1 VKGLEHLGNGTH
13 TLLARLQELWVFCAV
28 CGSPGAAVGRDYLAC
43 RRARH
48 DRACS
53 NTQGVRRPVLE
64 NIILDAL
71 RQNLMAP
78 EFVKEFTDAF
88 IKEVNQQS
96 REQEH
101 EIGRKRREFADVSR
115 RLDGLVDAIAS
126 GLRGASVQ
134 QRLDELERR
143 KAELQRELDSAATP
157 PPLLHPNL
165 AEIYRD
171 RVTRLHEAFTD
182 ETTRMEATDLLH
194 ALIDRVLL
202 HPGEHG
208 PEIELVGDI
217 AGMVELTLPNDGNA
231 ARERAAVSDGFRRS
245 VKVVAGRGFEPLTFR
260 L

>member
-1 VKGLEHLGNGTH
+1 
-13 TLLARLQELWVFCAV
+13 
-28 CGSPGAAVGRDYLAC
+28 
-43 RRARH
+43 
-48 DRACS
+48 
-53 NTQGVRRPVLE
+53 
-64 NIILDAL
+64 
-71 RQNLMAP
+71 
-78 EFVKEFTDAF
+78 
-88 IKEVNQQS
+88 
-96 REQEH
+96 
-101 EIGRKRREFADVSR
+101 
-115 RLDGLVDAIAS
+115 
-126 GLRGASVQ
+126 VQ

-143 KAELQRELDSAATP
+143 KAELQRDLDSAATP

-182 ETTRMEATDLLH
+182 ETTRTEATDLLH
-194 ALIDRVLL
+194 GLIDRVLL

-231 ARERAAVSDGFRRS
+231 ARERAAVSDGFRCS

>member
-1 VKGLEHLGNGTH
+1 M
-13 TLLARLQELWVFCAV
+13 
-28 CGSPGAAVGRDYLAC
+28 
-43 RRARH
+43 
-48 DRACS
+48 
-53 NTQGVRRPVLE
+53 LE
-64 NIILDAL
+64 NIILDGL

-96 REQEH
+96 RDQRH
-101 EIGRKRREFADVSR
+101 EIGRRRRELADVSR
-115 RLDGLVDAIAS
+115 DLDGLVDAIAS
-126 GLRGASVQ
+126 GLRGAS
-134 QRLDELERR
+134 
-143 KAELQRELDSAATP
+143 
-157 PPLLHPNL
+157 
-165 AEIYRD
+165 
-171 RVTRLHEAFTD
+171 
-182 ETTRMEATDLLH
+182 
-194 ALIDRVLL
+194 VLL